1 MDNRQCRIL
10 ILEKRRANEVGFT
23 TSLNF
28 YLGVV
33 SQHGERKPK
42 QSMEVSPS

>member
-28 YLGVV
+28 YLNVL
-33 SQHGERKPK
+33 SQHRETKPK
-42 QSMEVSPS
+42 QNMEVSPS